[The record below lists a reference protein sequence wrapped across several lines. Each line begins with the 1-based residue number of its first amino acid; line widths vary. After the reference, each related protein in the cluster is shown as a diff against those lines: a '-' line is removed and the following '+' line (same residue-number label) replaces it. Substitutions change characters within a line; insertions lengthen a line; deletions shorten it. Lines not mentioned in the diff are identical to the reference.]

1 MVCAAAEMEQGVV
14 SEGQAAEGGVSVA
27 WVLFQARQK
36 TSRAER
42 VSSCGWS
49 PNWYVCLCGLSQKCT
64 APGVGRKDAENP
76 PQPSWRGSCPGS
88 SAT

>member
-36 TSRAER
+36 TGRAER

-49 PNWYVCLCGLSQKCT
+49 PDWYVCLCSLSQKCT
-64 APGVGRKDAENP
+64 ASGGREEGRREPTSTSPAILE
-76 PQPSWRGSCPGS
+76 R
-88 SAT
+88 